1 MKKGSCSKVLAR
13 AGTHSVFGALG
24 SLLMN
29 LLVSSSVNLRLMF

>member
-1 MKKGSCSKVLAR
+1 MKEVKK
-13 AGTHSVFGALG
+13 SVMEGLSPLSLG